1 MRSYRGNSFT
11 VWSRSRTWFW
21 LVLDQ
26 QGSGGAIGTAASE
39 AQAIGDARSSIEEMT
54 DGFPPI
60 RSSPDHIDR
69 NVTMPAS
76 EREDPDRAAI
86 DWMSWRWVR
95 AIG

>member
-11 VWSRSRTWFW
+11 VWSRSHTWFW

-54 DGFPPI
+54 GEFPPVWP
-60 RSSPDHIDR
+60 SPDDIHR

-76 EREDPDRAAI
+76 EREDPDRAAFA
-86 DWMSWRWVR
+86 WMSKRWVR
-95 AIG
+95 VTG